1 MADRYWVNSTHA
13 EDIASGR
20 IFEPQKWAVG
30 VDPDH
35 PYDAAKIAAGTLI
48 PEVTPPAPKA
58 TESAI
63 EKAAEMS
70 IDLSTVVG
78 TGAGGQIKVSD
89 VESAAQAK
97 PNEEEST

>member
-20 IFEPQKWAVG
+20 LFEPQGWAEG

-48 PEVTPPAPKA
+48 PETAPPVPRA
-58 TESAI
+58 TEPAI
-63 EKAAEMS
+63 EKATELN

-89 VESAAQAK
+89 VESAAQVQ
-97 PNEEEST
+97 PNEEGSN

>member
-20 IFEPQKWAVG
+20 LFEPQGWAVG
-30 VDPDH
+30 IDPDH

-48 PEVTPPAPKA
+48 PETAPPEPKA
-58 TESAI
+58 SKSAV
-63 EKAAEMS
+63 EKAAELR

-89 VESAAQAK
+89 VESATQAK